1 MCSAG
6 AEKKLAN
13 PPYHIADVFVFAGI
27 AEILFKMQMR
37 CVKFGFMVQS
47 AIGCYKSMIKPL
59 SVLKAIAF
67 FPKMSGSVSQ
77 FALIVKNGWNVAQA

>member
-13 PPYHIADVFVFAGI
+13 PPYHIADVFAGI

-47 AIGCYKSMIKPL
+47 ATGCYKSMIKPL
-59 SVLKAIAF
+59 SVLKSIAF

-77 FALIVKNGWNVAQA
+77 FALIVKNG